1 VQLKAS
7 ELRMRDVVNIADG
20 RKLGY
25 IYDLDVDLQT
35 GRINA
40 IILPAPQK
48 IFNFFGRGEDV
59 QIPIEKIKKIGVD
72 VILVELS
79 PTVGT

>member
-25 IYDLDVDLQT
+25 IYDLDVDLET

-40 IILPAPQK
+40 VILPAPQK
-48 IFNFFGRGEDV
+48 LFNFFGRGEDI
-59 QIPIEKIKKIGVD
+59 QIPIERIKKIGVD
-72 VILVELS
+72 VILVEL
-79 PTVGT
+79 PANVGA

>member
-1 VQLKAS
+1 MKAS

-25 IYDLDVDLQT
+25 IYDLDVDLET

-40 IILPAPQK
+40 VILPAPQK
-48 IFNFFGRGEDV
+48 LFNFFGRGEDI
-59 QIPIEKIKKIGVD
+59 QIPIERIKKIGVD
-72 VILVELS
+72 VILVEL
-79 PTVGT
+79 PANVGA